1 VPDRRRPS
9 NRYELITCA
18 WSGHVLVGLDAATI
32 TADDALVAREDEG
45 GRWYRC
51 LRCDDWVR
59 RTLPAE
65 PARERIPPR
74 DEIRLPLRG
83 AALRDRYVL
92 RLIAVDRA
100 IHVIVLTGLAI
111 ALFTF
116 AAHDQALH
124 HDYQNIMN
132 DLAGGTPGASQAR
145 GLLGY
150 LGRAFKYS
158 PTHLRILA
166 FVLLVFA
173 ALEGTEMVGL
183 WLNKRWAE
191 YLTFIATTA
200 LVPFEVYELTNSI
213 SAFKL
218 IALIINLAVVIYLL
232 LAKRLFGLRG
242 GYAAEHARREAT
254 SGWGAL
260 ERATPGLPT

>member
-1 VPDRRRPS
+1 VPGHRPS
-9 NRYELITCA
+9 NRYELFTCA
-18 WSGHVLVGLDAATI
+18 WSGHVLVGTDAAIVTL
-32 TADDALVAREDEG
+32 DDALVVRADG
-45 GRWYRC
+45 PLRWHRC
-51 LRCDDWVR
+51 LRCDCWV
-59 RTLPAE
+59 PQAAPDQ
-65 PARERIPPR
+65 PARQRVEQR

-100 IHVIVLTGLAI
+100 VHVIVLSALAV
-111 ALFTF
+111 ALLTF

-150 LGRAFKYS
+150 FGRAFKYS

-166 FVLLVFA
+166 
-173 ALEGTEMVGL
+173 
-183 WLNKRWAE
+183 
-191 YLTFIATTA
+191 
-200 LVPFEVYELTNSI
+200 
-213 SAFKL
+213 
-218 IALIINLAVVIYLL
+218 IINLAVVIYLL

-242 GYAAEHARREAT
+242 GHQAERARRERS
-254 SGWGAL
+254 SGWGAI
-260 ERATPGLPT
+260 ERATPGVPA

>member
-1 VPDRRRPS
+1 M
-9 NRYELITCA
+9 
-18 WSGHVLVGLDAATI
+18 LVGTEAAIVTS
-32 TADDALVAREDEG
+32 DDALVVRADG
-45 GRWYRC
+45 PVRWHRC
-51 LRCDDWVR
+51 LRCDCWVPQE
-59 RTLPAE
+59 TPDQ
-65 PARERIPPR
+65 PARQRVEER
-74 DEIRLPLRG
+74 DEIQLPLRG

-100 IHVIVLTGLAI
+100 IHVVVLGALAV
-111 ALFTF
+111 ALLTF

-150 LGRAFKYS
+150 FGRAFKYS

-166 FVLLVFA
+166 LVLAAFA
-173 ALEGTEMVGL
+173 ALEAVEMVGL

-200 LVPFEVYELTNSI
+200 LVPFEIYELTNGV
-213 SAFKL
+213 SAFK
-218 IALIINLAVVIYLL
+218 IVALIINLAVVIYLL

-242 GYAAEHARREAT
+242 GYLAERARREST
-254 SGWGAL
+254 SGWGAI
-260 ERATPGLPT
+260 ERATPGVTA